1 MKQVVQNARSGDLTL
16 KTVPDPQVRPGHLLV
31 RSRASLISAGTE
43 RDVVKFARKNLVE
56 KARARPDLVRQTVG
70 KFRRDGLVET
80 ARTVMTRLDEPTTLG
95 YSAAGV
101 VAQVGAGLEGRYRPG
116 QRVAVS
122 GAGWANHA
130 EWNAVPENL
139 AAPVPDG
146 VPDEEACYAAVC
158 AIALH
163 GVRLTR
169 PELGAW
175 CAVIGVG
182 LVGQLAAQFLA
193 LSGVRVLALDFDPGR
208 LELARRL
215 GAERTC
221 DLEGGDPE
229 AAAME
234 ATGGLGCDA
243 VVIAAATVSSAPFE
257 TAARVARDRAV
268 VSLIGH
274 TGTEFPFREFMQKE
288 LTITASRSLG
298 PGRYDP
304 DYEKRGVKY
313 PPGFVRWTE
322 TENLKASLDLMRPGR
337 GRRLDPGALTT
348 HRFPFERA
356 EAAYALV
363 VGGAEPHLGVVLR
376 YDESEPEAHRVHLAP
391 AAAKRAFAKRERCV
405 LGVIGAGTFAR
416 TTLLPALKKVPHCE
430 LHTVVTSRG
439 VSAEHGQRRFGFA
452 RATTDEAAVFDDPDI
467 NAVLLATP
475 HSLHAGQTVRALNA
489 GKHVF
494 VEKPL
499 SLSREELEEVV
510 AARRSS
516 PAFFQVGFNRRFA
529 PLSLAAQAHLA
540 TLPGRRHVLLRVNAG
555 RLPDHHWQAE
565 ANEGRGR
572 ILGEACHF
580 IDLGAFLAGAPLVSV
595 HAEAAAGGD
604 PCEDVT
610 IIGELAD
617 GSLVTVFYTAL
628 GDPAHGKEM
637 IEAYAGGSV
646 VRIEDFRQLAIA
658 GKGRVRKKKSRLGQ
672 DKGHGAELR
681 AFVDA
686 VVAGG
691 PPPVEEAQLVN
702 SSLATIAVP
711 ESLAKGTRVVLEPLR

>member
-1 MKQVVQNARSGDLTL
+1 MKQVVQDPRKGKLALR
-16 KTVPDPQVRPGHLLV
+16 TVPDPQVRPGHLLV
-31 RSRASLISAGTE
+31 RSRASLVSAGTE
-43 RDVVKFARKNLVE
+43 RQRAAFARKNLVE
-56 KARARPDLVRQTVG
+56 KARARPDLVRQTMD
-70 KFRRDGLVET
+70 KFRRDGLAET
-80 ARTVMTRLDEPTTLG
+80 VRAVMTRLDEPTPLG

-101 VAQVGAGLEGRYRPG
+101 VGRVGAGLEGRYRPG

-122 GAGWANHA
+122 GEDWANHA
-130 EWNAVPENL
+130 EWNSVPENL

-182 LVGQLAAQFLA
+182 LVGQLAAQFLT
-193 LSGVRVLALDFDPGR
+193 LSGVRVLALDFETGR
-208 LELARRL
+208 LELAQRL

-221 DLEGGDPE
+221 DLKGGDPE

-234 ATGGLGCDA
+234 ATDGLGCDT
-243 VVIAAATVSSAPFE
+243 VVIAAATESSTPFE

-274 TGTEFPFREFMQKE
+274 TGTEFPFREFMRKE
-288 LTITASRSLG
+288 LTVTVSRSCG

-304 DYEKRGVKY
+304 DYEKRGMKY

-322 TENLKASLDLMRPGR
+322 TENLKTSLDRMRPER

-348 HRFPFERA
+348 HRFAVERA
-356 EAAYALV
+356 QAAYEMV
-363 VGGAEPHLGVVLR
+363 VDGTEPCLGVVLR
-376 YDESEPEAHRVHLAP
+376 YEESETEAHVVHSP
-391 AAAKRAFAKRERCV
+391 AAARTFAKRERCV

-416 TTLLPALKKVPHCE
+416 TTLLPALKKIPHCE

-439 VSAEHGQRRFGFA
+439 VSAEQSQRRFGFA
-452 RATTDEAAVFDDPDI
+452 RATTDEDAVFDDSDI

-475 HSLHAGQTVRALNA
+475 HRLHAGQAVRALNG

-499 SLSREELEEVV
+499 ALTREELREVV
-510 AARRSS
+510 AAGRSS

-529 PLSLAAQAHLA
+529 PLSLAAKAHLA

-555 RLPDHHWQAE
+555 RLPDGHWQADVD
-565 ANEGRGR
+565 EGRGR

-610 IIGELAD
+610 IVGELAD

-646 VRIEDFRQLAIA
+646 VRIEGFRQLTIA

-686 VVAGG
+686 VIAGG

-711 ESLAKGTRVVLEPLR
+711 ESLAKGAKVVLEPL

>member
-1 MKQVVQNARSGDLTL
+1 MKQVVQNARSGELTL
-16 KTVPDPQVRPGHLLV
+16 KTVPNPQVRPGHLLV
-31 RSRASLISAGTE
+31 RTRASLVSAGTE
-43 RDVVKFARKNLVE
+43 RQRAAFARKNLVE
-56 KARARPDLVRQTVG
+56 KARARPDLVRQTID
-70 KFRRDGLVET
+70 KFRRDGLAET
-80 ARTVMTRLDEPTTLG
+80 VRAVMTRLDEPTPLG

-101 VAQVGAGLEGRYRPG
+101 VARVGAGLEGRYRPG

-122 GAGWANHA
+122 GEDWANHA
-130 EWNAVPENL
+130 EWNSVPENL

-182 LVGQLAAQFLA
+182 LVGQLAAQFLT

-208 LELARRL
+208 LELAQRL

-221 DLEGGDPE
+221 DLKGGDPE

-234 ATGGLGCDA
+234 ATDGLGCDT
-243 VVIAAATVSSAPFE
+243 VVIAAATESSTPFE

-268 VSLIGH
+268 VSLIGQ
-274 TGTEFPFREFMQKE
+274 TGTEFPFREFMRKE
-288 LTITASRSLG
+288 LTVTVSRSCG

-304 DYEKRGVKY
+304 DYEKRGMKY

-322 TENLKASLDLMRPGR
+322 TENLKTSLDRMRPER

-348 HRFPFERA
+348 HRFAVERA
-356 EAAYALV
+356 QAAYEMV
-363 VGGAEPHLGVVLR
+363 VDGTEPCLGVVLR
-376 YDESEPEAHRVHLAP
+376 YEESETEAHVVHSP
-391 AAAKRAFAKRERCV
+391 AAARTFAKRERCV

-416 TTLLPALKKVPHCE
+416 TTLLPALKKIPHCE

-439 VSAEHGQRRFGFA
+439 VSAEQSQRRFGFA
-452 RATTDEAAVFDDPDI
+452 RATTDEDAVFDDPDI

-489 GKHVF
+489 GKHVL

-499 SLSREELEEVV
+499 ALTREGLQDVV
-510 AARRSS
+510 AAGRSS

-529 PLSLAAQAHLA
+529 PLSLAAKAHLA

-555 RLPDHHWQAE
+555 RLPDGHWQADVD
-565 ANEGRGR
+565 EGHGR

-580 IDLGAFLAGAPLVSV
+580 IDLGTFLAGAPLVSV

-610 IIGELAD
+610 IVGELAE

-637 IEAYAGGSV
+637 IEAYAGSSV
-646 VRIEDFRQLAIA
+646 VRIEGFRQLTIA

-711 ESLAKGTRVVLEPLR
+711 ESLAKGAKVVLESL

>member
-1 MKQVVQNARSGDLTL
+1 MKQVVQNARSGELAL
-16 KTVPDPQVRPGHLLV
+16 RTVPDPQVRPGHLLV
-31 RSRASLISAGTE
+31 RSRASLVSAGTE
-43 RDVVKFARKNLVE
+43 RQAVAFARKNLVE
-56 KARARPDLVRQTVG
+56 KARARPDLVRKTID
-70 KFRRDGLVET
+70 KFRRDGLAET
-80 ARTVMTRLDEPTTLG
+80 ARAVMTRLDEPTPLG

-101 VAQVGAGLEGRYRPG
+101 VAEVGAGLEGRYRPG

-182 LVGQLAAQFLA
+182 LVGQLAAQFLT

-208 LELARRL
+208 LELAHRL

-221 DLEGGDPE
+221 DLKGGDPE

-234 ATGGLGCDA
+234 ATDGLGCDT
-243 VVIAAATVSSAPFE
+243 VVIAAATESSTPFE

-274 TGTEFPFREFMQKE
+274 TGTEFPFREFMRKE
-288 LTITASRSLG
+288 LTITASRSCG

-304 DYEKRGVKY
+304 DYEKRGMKY

-322 TENLKASLDLMRPGR
+322 TENLKTSLDRMRPER

-348 HRFPFERA
+348 HRFAFERA
-356 EAAYALV
+356 QAAYALV

-376 YDESEPEAHRVHLAP
+376 YEESEPETHRVHP
-391 AAAKRAFAKRERCV
+391 AAAGRTFAKRERCV
-405 LGVIGAGTFAR
+405 IGVIGAGTFAR
-416 TTLLPALKKVPHCE
+416 TTLLPALKKIPHCE
-430 LHTVVTSRG
+430 LHSVVTSRG
-439 VSAEHGQRRFGFA
+439 VSAEQSQRRFGFA
-452 RATTDEAAVFDDPDI
+452 RATTDEDAVFDDPDI

-475 HSLHAGQTVRALNA
+475 HRLHAGQTVRALNA

-499 SLSREELEEVV
+499 SLTREGLRDVVV
-510 AARRSS
+510 AGRSS

-529 PLSLAAQAHLA
+529 PLSLAAKAHLA

-555 RLPDHHWQAE
+555 RLPEGHWQADVD
-565 ANEGRGR
+565 EGRGR

-610 IIGELAD
+610 ILGELAD

-646 VRIEDFRQLAIA
+646 VRIEDFRQLTIA
-658 GKGRVRKKKSRLGQ
+658 GKGRVRRKKSRLGQ

-691 PPPVEEAQLVN
+691 PPPLEEAQLVN

-711 ESLAKGTRVVLEPLR
+711 ESLAKGTKVVLESL